1 MFKVDKRNNF
11 NNNINNNSY
20 SLRSNVNINVT
31 KTTELVVRLNG
42 TFDDYSGPR
51 EGGTAMYERIL
62 HSNPVLFLL
71 IMKKDADHQYV
82 QHIMFG
88 NAEDGHYINP
98 YAYLVNG
105 YKDYSRTLMQ
115 ASVEGKQK
123 LDFYY

>member
-51 EGGTAMYERIL
+51 EGGTTMYERIL
-62 HSNPVLFLL
+62 HSNQVLFPAYYE
-71 IMKKDADHQYV
+71 KDEDHQYV
-82 QHIMFG
+82 QI
-88 NAEDGHYINP
+88 
-98 YAYLVNG
+98 
-105 YKDYSRTLMQ
+105 
-115 ASVEGKQK
+115 
-123 LDFYY
+123 